1 MINYPSN
8 YRDNNPMAGGT
19 FKQAETHV
27 IFHDVRVGHL
37 PEEVNIELSYLNEYT
52 NTWQEVL
59 QIEREYLVMAQINYQ
74 KRVGQRMQSTKTFI
88 ELVVNLNKDHT
99 MEDVKK
105 VAKMMEELYGIKMTF
120 AAIHRDEGYYDK
132 DTGDFIANVHAH
144 IRFCTL
150 DLETGLNGMS
160 KAPKSKLITM
170 QTKFAEILGLKP
182 GEKGKKQRHISAKD
196 YKHIAKR
203 IDEKF
208 RDKLGD
214 IGLDKVKDL
223 KKFQDFVIKQIKALK
238 HDLDPDKIDLEKA
251 FMDYLQEKSKQTIE
265 TLIKNVDK
273 GILTDKDGKP
283 TISPIY
289 KASSLFGPIYSVI
302 ADKMATSY
310 QAGYDLAASEV
321 KTAPVVD
328 YSSMSNFN
336 INVGAGAKFQNVV
349 MAGTSISVEAG
360 ASITNCQ
367 FNDKE
372 PIVLPKCSLSNC
384 IVDPLPNY
392 GILAGKN
399 FAESYL
405 GDDQGY
411 LVINGVSTKPKQPE
425 LELRRRSSVDSHEI

>member
-1 MINYPSN
+1 MVNYPSN

-19 FKQAETHV
+19 FQKAETHV

-37 PEEVNIELSYLNEYT
+37 PEEVVPELSYLNEYT
-52 NTWQEVL
+52 SSWKEAL
-59 QIEREYLVMAQINYQ
+59 DLEREYLTMAQINYQ

-105 VAKMMEELYGIKMTF
+105 VVKMMEKLYGIKMTF

-132 DTGDFIANVHAH
+132 ETGDFIANVHAH

-160 KAPKSKLITM
+160 SAPKSKLITM

-196 YKHIAKR
+196 YKRIAKR

-208 RDKLGD
+208 S
-214 IGLDKVKDL
+214 DKVKDL
-223 KKFQDFVIKQIKALK
+223 KKFQDFVMKQIKALK
-238 HDLDPDKIDLEKA
+238 HDFDPDKIDLEKA

-265 TLIKNVDK
+265 TLVKNVDK

-283 TISPIY
+283 AISPIY
-289 KASSLFGPIYSVI
+289 KSSTLFGPVYSVI

-310 QAGYDLAASEV
+310 QAGYQVGYDLASSEV
-321 KTAPVVD
+321 KSAPVVD

-336 INVGAGAKFQNVV
+336 INVGAGAKFQNVI

-372 PIVLPKCSLSNC
+372 PIVLPKCTLDNCMIEPLSN
-384 IVDPLPNY
+384 Y
-392 GILAGKN
+392 GVLAGVN
-399 FAESYL
+399 YAEKCLS
-405 GDDQGY
+405 DDQGY
-411 LVINGVSTKPKQPE
+411 LVINGVSTRPQQKEPE
-425 LELRRRSSVDSHEI
+425 LKRKSSVDSLEI

>member
-1 MINYPSN
+1 MVNYPRN

-37 PEEVNIELSYLNEYT
+37 PEEVNTELSYLNEYT

-120 AAIHRDEGYYDK
+120 AAIHRDEGHYDK

-265 TLIKNVDK
+265 TLVKNVDK

-283 TISPIY
+283 AISPIY
-289 KASSLFGPIYSVI
+289 KSSTLFGPIYSVI

-372 PIVLPKCSLSNC
+372 PIALPKCTLNNC
-384 IVDPLPNY
+384 LIEPMPSY
-392 GILAGKN
+392 SCLAGKS
-399 FAESYL
+399 FDTKDL
-405 GDDQGY
+405 GYDEGY

-425 LELRRRSSVDSHEI
+425 LRRRSSDDSLDMY